1 MVLKKNKTGK
11 IWIIQD
17 QKMFYFLPFFFNA
30 VSLHKKRYSLSLC
43 FGGWLNLHNLNL
55 LSPVWV
61 NK

>member
-1 MVLKKNKTGK
+1 MVLKKKKNWKNLDYPGPEDILLFT
-11 IWIIQD
+11 
-17 QKMFYFLPFFFNA
+17 FFFNA